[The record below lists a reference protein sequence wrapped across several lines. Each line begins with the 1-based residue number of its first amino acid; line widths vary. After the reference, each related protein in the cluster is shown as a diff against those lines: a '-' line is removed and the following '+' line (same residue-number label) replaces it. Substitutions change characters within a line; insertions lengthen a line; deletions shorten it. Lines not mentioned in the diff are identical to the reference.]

1 MHLRFSLFA
10 GVYDYIF
17 IESGSPDSY
26 LSGDVTHLIN
36 DSMLYNITGNTT
48 IDTINGTRTSTDE
61 DVGDLII
68 MAVISIVL
76 GLMILITVIG
86 NYYLFLMLSL
96 FYVVYFIHETY
107 NSLFC

>member
-1 MHLRFSLFA
+1 M
-10 GVYDYIF
+10 I
-17 IESGSPDSY
+17 
-26 LSGDVTHLIN
+26 
-36 DSMLYNITGNTT
+36 YNITGNTT

-86 NYYLFLMLSL
+86 NYIYLIL
-96 FYVVYFIHETY
+96 FANISHKTLLLIPYTLTTITIYEDDIVIENFSFV
-107 NSLFC
+107 

>member
-1 MHLRFSLFA
+1 M
-10 GVYDYIF
+10 I
-17 IESGSPDSY
+17 
-26 LSGDVTHLIN
+26 
-36 DSMLYNITGNTT
+36 YNITGNTT

-86 NYYLFLMLSL
+86 NYIYLIL
-96 FYVVYFIHETY
+96 FAIISHKTLLLIPYTLTTITIYEDDIVIENFSFV
-107 NSLFC
+107 